1 MNIVTFFLT
10 RLKEPSTY
18 AGLSG
23 LALAFGI
30 SSDLYTAVSSAIAAV
45 AGLIAIVLAE
55 KPSA

>member
-1 MNIVTFFLT
+1 MPIVTFILT

-30 SSDLYTAVSSAIAAV
+30 SSDLYTAASSAVAAI
-45 AGLIAIVLAE
+45 AGLIAVVLAE
-55 KPSA
+55 KVK